1 MGDCVIHSSHHI
13 EATVNYRSG
22 KKEKSADLFRNR
34 LGCCFPMKTGKCV
47 QTTKA
52 ANQEIKN
59 ELVPQ
64 HVNSRLS
71 KRSAIVRAHCNR
83 FLSENN

>member
-1 MGDCVIHSSHHI
+1 MDDSVIHSSHHI
-13 EATVNYRSG
+13 VATVNYRSG
-22 KKEKSADLFRNR
+22 KKEKA
-34 LGCCFPMKTGKCV
+34 
-47 QTTKA
+47 QTL
-52 ANQEIKN
+52 KN